1 MNDMRKISAW
11 LLSLLILV
19 AFACD
24 NKQGEGEEKA
34 DLSIDYEK
42 YTLANG
48 LEVILH
54 EDKSDPIV
62 AVAIQM
68 HVGSNRETPG
78 RTGFAHFFEH
88 MLFQKSENVEDGAFF
103 KNINDLGGTFNGGT
117 WSDGTVYYE
126 VVPKDALERILW
138 MESDRMG
145 FFINAITEKDL
156 NDEKPIVKN
165 EKRQRVDN
173 NPYGHRSFVIKKALY
188 PEGHPYNWEVI
199 GELEDLEAATMDDV
213 KDFYEKWYGPNNG
226 TLVVAGDFD
235 KQVVKD
241 WIEKYFGE
249 IESRGDDTPLDP
261 MPVKLDETKKLY
273 HEDEYAKVPDLRMVY
288 PTVEQ
293 YHPDAYALDALGEI
307 LSQGKR
313 AELYKKLVEETE
325 YAPSVFSYNSPSE
338 LAGEFIIGVR
348 AKDGID
354 LDSVHNAILEA
365 MDSFEVNGFSDK
377 DLKRIQARQETNF
390 YNGISSVLGKAF
402 QLSNYNE
409 FAGDPGYITQD
420 IEKILAVTKEDVMR
434 VYNKYI
440 KNKPY
445 ILTSFVPK
453 EQLELIVDG
462 SEKAEVKIEEIVPKE
477 TKETVEEEV
486 KEIVKTA
493 SNFNRAI
500 EPDLGEA
507 PLVSAPEIYEASLS
521 NGMKIYGIKS
531 DELPLVNFSIRIK
544 GGQMFDRMDLPGVAN
559 LMTDIMQEG
568 TKNKTP
574 EELEDAIGQIGA
586 SINMYTSREYITISA
601 NCLARYFNETV
612 ALIEEMLLEPRW
624 DEEEFARIKDRQ
636 INNIKQRSA
645 NPNAIASMVSNRLLF
660 GDDHIFS
667 KPMAGTIQSVEDITI
682 DDLKAYYEQY
692 FAPNISAFNVA
703 GSISEADVKS
713 ALNGLDE
720 NWMKKDIQMPEY
732 TIKEVPQDVKVYFA
746 NFSNAKQSVVRVQR
760 MAVERNDPDYF
771 PLTVANYG
779 MGGNSGSLLFQELRE
794 KRQYTYGAYSNVG
807 SSNEK
812 AAFGMYSSV
821 KTNVTPDAVAAF
833 KEVMMDYKANYDSAD
848 LDKARN
854 AMIRQEARAYETLY
868 DKLGI
873 LQSISTYNLPKDYI
887 RKNQEELKA
896 YTVEDMQAVMRKY
909 MNPEEMSYFVVGD
922 AATQLDGV
930 EKLGIGE
937 VVKVDENGN
946 RVDNIIEKD

>member
-1 MNDMRKISAW
+1 MKKFSAW
-11 LLSLLILV
+11 SFVLLLV
-19 AFACD
+19 VAIGC
-24 NKQGEGEEKA
+24 QTEKA
-34 DLSIDYEK
+34 EDKAELSIDYEK
-42 YTLANG
+42 YTLKNG

-88 MLFQKSENVEDGAFF
+88 MLFQKSENVEPGAFF

-145 FFINAITEKDL
+145 FFINAITDTDL
-156 NDEKPIVKN
+156 EGEKPIVKN

-173 NPYGHRSFVIKKALY
+173 NPYGHRSYVIKKALY

-226 TLVVAGDFD
+226 TLVIAGDFD
-235 KQVVKD
+235 KADAKAWV
-241 WIEKYFGE
+241 EKYFGE
-249 IESRGDDTPLDP
+249 IESRGDDTPLEP
-261 MPVKLDETKKLY
+261 MPVTLESTKKLY
-273 HEDEYAKVPDLRMVY
+273 HEDDYAKVPDLRMVF

-293 YHPDAYALDALGEI
+293 YHPDAYALGALGEI

-348 AKDGID
+348 AKDGVD
-354 LDSVHNAILEA
+354 LDSVSAAVMVALDN
-365 MDSFEVNGFSDK
+365 FEKNGFSDK
-377 DLKRIQARQETNF
+377 DLKRIQARQETDF

-409 FAGDPGYITQD
+409 FAGDPGYITKD

-434 VYNKYI
+434 VYDTYI
-440 KNKPY
+440 KDKPFVM
-445 ILTSFVPK
+445 TSFVPK
-453 EQLELIVDG
+453 GQLELMVDG
-462 SEKAEVKIEEIVPKE
+462 SEKAAVKMEEIVPNEAKKE
-477 TKETVEEEV
+477 VAEAAVEM
-486 KEIVKTA
+486 VKTA
-493 SNFNRAI
+493 SIIDRAT
-500 EPDLGEA
+500 EPALGET
-507 PLVSAPEIYEASLS
+507 PLVTAPTIYLASLS
-521 NGMKIYGIKS
+521 NGMKIYGTQS
-531 DELPLVNFSIRIK
+531 DELPLVNFSLRIK
-544 GGQMFDRMDLPGVAN
+544 GGQLFDKMDLPGVAN

-586 SINMYTSREYITISA
+586 SIRMSTSQEYITVSA
-601 NCLARYFNETV
+601 NCLARYFDETV

-624 DEEEFARIKDRQ
+624 DADEFARIKTRQ
-636 INNIKQRSA
+636 INNIKQRSS
-645 NPNAIASMVSNRLLF
+645 NPNIIASQVSDKIMY
-660 GDDHIFS
+660 GDGHIFS
-667 KPMAGTIQSVEDITI
+667 KPISGTLASVEKITM
-682 DDLKAYYEQY
+682 DDLKAYYESY
-692 FAPNISAFNVA
+692 FAPNITSFNIA
-703 GSISEADVKS
+703 GSVSEEDVKA
-713 ALNGLDE
+713 ALSGLNE
-720 NWMKKDIQMPEY
+720 KWAKVAVVMPEY
-732 TIKEVPQDVKVYFA
+732 TVSDIPDDVKVYFS
-746 NFSNAKQSVVRVQR
+746 NFTNAKQSVVRIGR
-760 MAVERNDPDYF
+760 MAVERNNPDYF
-771 PLTVANYG
+771 PLTFANYG
-779 MGGNSGSLLFQELRE
+779 LGGNSGGLLFQELRE
-794 KRQYTYGAYSNVG
+794 KRQYTYGAYSGIG

-812 AAFGMYSSV
+812 TMFGMYSSV
-821 KTNVTPDAVAAF
+821 KTNVTPESLSAF
-833 KEVMMDYKANYDSAD
+833 KEVLMDYMANYDSAD

-854 AMIRQEARAYETLY
+854 AMIRQEARAYETLG

-873 LQSISTYNLPKDYI
+873 LQSISTYNLPQDYI
-887 RKNQEELKA
+887 RQNQAQMKA
-896 YTVEDMQAVMRKY
+896 YTVADIKKVMDIY
-909 MNPEEMSYFVVGD
+909 MNPNELTYFVTGD
-922 AATQLDGV
+922 AATQLEGV
-930 EKLGIGE
+930 KALNIGE
-937 VVKVDENGN
+937 VIKVDENGN
-946 RVDNIIEKD
+946 PVDNLIEKN